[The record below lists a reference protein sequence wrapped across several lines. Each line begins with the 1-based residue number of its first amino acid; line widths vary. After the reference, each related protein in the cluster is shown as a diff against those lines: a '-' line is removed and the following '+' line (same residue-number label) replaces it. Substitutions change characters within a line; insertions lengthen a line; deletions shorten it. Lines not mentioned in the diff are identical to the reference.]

1 MPPDKEVASQGHHN
15 PGNATATS
23 DLTKPQHR
31 LDDSGAGQHNDVVT
45 PLDRAAAE
53 RLDKRIRLMGTT
65 MRDNLVKIEALLIDA
80 KAGQIH
86 LTLGFESWTGYV
98 ADALGG
104 QLEMNT
110 ESRRAVVELL
120 AGEGMSQRAIAKAVG
135 VSQKTVDRDLDRV
148 SHHGSPDGAD
158 QLGREVTEN
167 EPAVVTG
174 LDGKQHPA
182 KHKPIKATRLTPL
195 QRQRRGILGIIG
207 DLAEPARVA
216 KSICISKL
224 DDGITAEEARRF
236 HEKLV
241 LSASSILVLDG
252 LLQKRAGDYKGGDEV
267 AEQLNAHLGL
277 P

>member
-1 MPPDKEVASQGHHN
+1 MPPDTEVASQGHHN
-15 PGNATATS
+15 PGNATATP

-31 LDDSGAGQHNDVVT
+31 LDDSGAGGNNNVVT
-45 PLDRAAAE
+45 PLDRAAAL

-65 MRDNLVKIEALLIDA
+65 MRDNLLKIEALLIDA

-104 QLEMNT
+104 QLDMNT
-110 ESRRAVVELL
+110 ESRRAVVEML

-158 QLGREVTEN
+158 QVGREVTEN

-182 KHKPIKATRLTPL
+182 KHKSIKATRLTPL
-195 QRQRRGILGIIG
+195 QRQRRGIIG

-216 KSICISKL
+216 KSIDISKL
-224 DDGITAEEARRF
+224 DDGITAEEARQF
-236 HEKLV
+236 HENLV
-241 LSASSILVLDG
+241 LLANSILVLDG
-252 LLQKRAGDYKGGDEV
+252 LLLKRAGDYKGGDEV

-277 P
+277 S